1 MGWQGPHGTFELNEH
16 SSTGMSL
23 NNIRVIYVKKNYR
36 FFVPRQ
42 DVKNVRISLLALR
55 EAFEKM
61 YKCKVK
67 NNALLKS
74 VATFAVHFPE
84 AGHIQSIFKD
94 ICHIQ

>member
-1 MGWQGPHGTFELNEH
+1 
-16 SSTGMSL
+16 MS
-23 NNIRVIYVKKNYR
+23 KKNYR